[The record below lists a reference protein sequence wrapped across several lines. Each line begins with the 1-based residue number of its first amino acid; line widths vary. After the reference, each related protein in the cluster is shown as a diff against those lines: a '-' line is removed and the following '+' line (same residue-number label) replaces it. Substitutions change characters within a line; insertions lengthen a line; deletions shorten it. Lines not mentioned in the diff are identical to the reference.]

1 MNAPEVDE
9 EELHAFVD
17 GQLPRGRCTAV
28 LAYLGRHPDEIA
40 RLAAYALHK
49 EQLRRKLEEFDLQG
63 GGDATTAELQQAL
76 ADRLSAPSYRDWL
89 RRAAAMAL
97 LLGAGWW
104 SNTLYQR
111 HLADRLPGV
120 VVEAAQ
126 AHEIFGGDPNRP
138 VELAAVAAA
147 DMAVWFSSQL
157 GELVEIPS
165 LHGMGLRL
173 VGGRLLAGDD
183 GPVAQ
188 LIYED
193 GSGYRV
199 SLCLSSAPN
208 ESGPE
213 VEMVTL
219 EGLTAGYWHEG
230 DLTYALV
237 GHTSEQQL
245 LAIATQLGA
254 DQPQGWL

>member
-1 MNAPEVDE
+1 MNPLEVHE

-17 GQLPRGRCTAV
+17 GQLPSGRCTAV
-28 LAYLGRHPDEIA
+28 LAYLGRRPDEIT
-40 RLAAYALHK
+40 RLAAYARHK
-49 EQLRRKLEEFDLQG
+49 EQLRRRLEEFELES
-63 GGDATTAELQQAL
+63 GDPATAELQRAL
-76 ADRLSAPSYRDWL
+76 AERLTSRSYRDWL
-89 RRAAAMAL
+89 RRAAAMVA

-104 SNTLYQR
+104 SNTLYQQ
-111 HLADRLPGV
+111 HLTGRLPGV

-126 AHEIFGGDPNRP
+126 AHEFFGADPNRP
-138 VELAAVAAA
+138 VELPAVAAA
-147 DMAVWFSSQL
+147 DMATWFSRQL
-157 GELVEIPS
+157 GEMVEIPS
-165 LHGMGLRL
+165 LGGMGLRL
-173 VGGRLLAGDD
+173 VGGHLLAGDD

-193 GSGYRV
+193 VSGYRV

-208 ESGPE
+208 DGGPE
-213 VEMVTL
+213 VEVVRL

-237 GHTSEQQL
+237 GNTSEEHL
-245 LAIATQLGA
+245 LAIATKLGA

>member
-1 MNAPEVDE
+1 MSAPELYE

-17 GQLPRGRCTAV
+17 GQLPRGRCTVV
-28 LAYLGRHPDEIA
+28 LAYLGRHPEEIE

-49 EQLRRKLEEFDLQG
+49 EQLRRRLEELALPSD
-63 GGDATTAELQQAL
+63 DPTTAGLQRAL
-76 ADRLSAPSYRDWL
+76 ADRLSSPGYRDWL
-89 RRAAAMAL
+89 RRAAAMAA

-104 SNTLYQR
+104 SNSLYDY
-111 HLADRLPGV
+111 HLGDRLPGV

-126 AHEIFGGDPNRP
+126 AHEIFGGDPTRP
-138 VELAAVAAA
+138 VELTAAA
-147 DMAVWFSSQL
+147 ATDMAAWFSSRL
-157 GELVEIPS
+157 GELVEVPS
-165 LHGMGLRL
+165 LQAMGLRL

-193 GSGYRV
+193 LSGYRV

-208 ESGPE
+208 DSGPQVE
-213 VEMVTL
+213 VVTL

-237 GHTSEQQL
+237 GNTSEQQL